1 MIFEDKDRIVFAGDS
16 VTDADK
22 TQPHGDDDALGQ
34 GLGVGYVRFVYDMLA
49 AEYPDRHIR
58 ITNSGVGG
66 NTSTQLW
73 KRWNKDVLDLNPDW
87 VCIFIGIND
96 VMNKFLF
103 PERDELQVSS
113 EEYADNLEK
122 MIMSLEN
129 KVKGIFIISPY
140 TAEIYPN
147 DRLREQMDI
156 YREIAK
162 KTAEKF
168 LCKYIDIQEMFDE
181 YFKHRHQATIAWD
194 RVHPNRMGAY
204 MIAKAFLKKCD
215 FNFG

>member
-1 MIFEDKDRIVFAGDS
+1 
-16 VTDADK
+16 
-22 TQPHGDDDALGQ
+22 
-34 GLGVGYVRFVYDMLA
+34 
-49 AEYPDRHIR
+49 
-58 ITNSGVGG
+58 
-66 NTSTQLW
+66 
-73 KRWNKDVLDLNPDW
+73 
-87 VCIFIGIND
+87 
-96 VMNKFLF
+96 MNKFLY

-181 YFKHRHQATIAWD
+181 YFKYRHQATIAWD
-194 RVHPNRMGAY
+194 RVHPNRTGAY